1 MFKALLVD
9 DSLNF
14 RSALYEALHSRFP
27 FCDFVGVDGVE
38 SALHKVSIS
47 KMQPDVI
54 LTDLVLLDGSG
65 LDLIRRL
72 RAMGVTTAIAV
83 ITIHDLPEYREEAER
98 SGANKFFA
106 KLSMSVHD
114 IFHYIDALLA
124 TRLRALVI
132 CGEPGLNKTLGALLA
147 ARWPNMVTARTS
159 GLEEG
164 VQTGR
169 LLKPQLVLFHSD
181 DDGERERLYCQT
193 LSIGC
198 RGIGM
203 RLVCVRNAPA
213 ASPAPAGADFVV
225 SRAADFEEQLA
236 RIVDLI
242 RAEHRP
248 PPLAA

>member
-14 RSALYEALHSRFP
+14 RSALHEALHARFP
-27 FCDFVGVDGVE
+27 FCDVVGVDGIE
-38 SALHKVSIS
+38 SALHNVSTTR
-47 KMQPDVI
+47 PDVI
-54 LTDLVLLDGSG
+54 ITDLMLLDGNG

-72 RAMGVTTAIAV
+72 RAMSVTAPIAV
-83 ITIHDLPEYREEAER
+83 VTIHDLPEYREEALR

-124 TRLRALVI
+124 VRLRALLI
-132 CGEPGLNKTLGALLA
+132 CGEPRLNQTIGALLA
-147 ARWPNMVTARTS
+147 GRWPEMVSARTS
-159 GLEEG
+159 GLEQG

-169 LLKPQLVLFHSD
+169 LLKPQLVLFHAD
-181 DDGERERLYCQT
+181 DDAERERLYCQT
-193 LSIGC
+193 LRIGC

-203 RLVCVRNAPA
+203 RLACVRNAPA
-213 ASPAPAGADFVV
+213 AATAAPSGADFVV
-225 SRAADFEEQLA
+225 MAAVELEQQLA
-236 RIVDLI
+236 HLVDLI
-242 RAEHRP
+242 RAEQAP